1 MISAFSNTLKIPE
14 LRQRIFFT
22 LIIIVIVRVGAAI
35 PLPGVNST
43 VLQAALDA
51 AADAAAKAGGGD
63 ETGGGAIGAL
73 VNVFSGG
80 GLKNCAIFALGIMP
94 YISASIMM
102 QLMTAVVPQLQRL
115 SREDGGRSKINM
127 LTRYVTIVLC
137 LIQGYMLAKSLQFPA
152 NNIFLA
158 DIARYIG
165 ESEALVPEYGPKF
178 VFVTVM
184 VITAGT
190 MLMMWLGEQVT
201 ERGIGNGISLIIS
214 VNIVSA
220 LPGALVQVWE
230 TYISGAVVAAG
241 ETANL
246 RQPLT
251 LVFLVALLFVVIAA
265 VISITQALRKIT
277 IQYAK
282 RVVGRKVYGGQS
294 SYLPLKVNYAG
305 VMPNIFAQA
314 IVLFPA
320 QIIAFAFKDNLTMN
334 NIASQLTSGWMYYT
348 LTGLLIFFFSYFWVA
363 TMFQPTQIADDLKKN
378 GGYIPGHRPGK
389 PTAAFLDFTMSRLTF
404 AGAIFLTV
412 IALLPALVAR
422 RAGISMNVAQFFG
435 GTSLLILVGVLL
447 DMMRQAETHLI
458 QRHYDG
464 FLRKGKIRGRTD
476 RRLGAGAA
484 AGSNSMVW
492 LYLFIAVLIIVGV
505 VSIMINSGS

>member
-14 LRQRIFFT
+14 LRDRIFFT

-43 VLQAALDA
+43 VLQAAIDA
-51 AADAAAKAGGGD
+51 AADAAAKSGGKD

-102 QLMTAVVPQLQRL
+102 QLLTAVVPQLQRL

-137 LIQGYMLAKSLQFPA
+137 LIQGYMLARSLENPA

-158 DIARYIG
+158 DIARYMG
-165 ESEALVPEYGPKF
+165 ETGSLVPEYGFKF

-230 TYISGAVVAAG
+230 TYIAGAKDG
-241 ETANL
+241 EL
-246 RQPLT
+246 QQPLT

-265 VISITQALRKIT
+265 VISITQAVRKIT

-305 VMPNIFAQA
+305 VMPIIFAQA

-320 QIIAFAFKDNLTMN
+320 QIIAFAFPQSEAMN
-334 NIASQLTSGWMYYT
+334 RIAAQMTAGWMYYT

-389 PTAAFLDFTMSRLTF
+389 PTATFLDFTMSRLTF
-404 AGAIFLTV
+404 AGAIFLTI

-447 DMMRQAETHLI
+447 DIMRQAETHLI

-476 RRLGAGAA
+476 RRLGAGG
-484 AGSNSMVW
+484 AGGGNSMVW
-492 LYLFIAVLIIVGV
+492 LYLFIAMLIIVGV
-505 VSIMINSGS
+505 VAILINS

>member
-14 LRQRIFFT
+14 LRDRIFFT

-43 VLQAALDA
+43 VLQAAIDA
-51 AADAAAKAGGGD
+51 AADAAASSGGEE

-102 QLMTAVVPQLQRL
+102 QLLTAVVPQLQRL
-115 SREDGGRSKINM
+115 SREDGGRAKINM

-137 LIQGYMLAKSLQFPA
+137 LIQGYMLARSLENPA

-158 DIARYIG
+158 DIARYMG
-165 ESEALVPEYGPKF
+165 ESGSLVPGYGTQF
-178 VFVTVM
+178 VIVTVM

-190 MLMMWLGEQVT
+190 MLLMWLGEQVT

-220 LPGALVQVWE
+220 LPGALVQVWK
-230 TYISGAVVAAG
+230 TYISGAEAG
-241 ETANL
+241 QL
-246 RQPLT
+246 QQPLT

-265 VISITQALRKIT
+265 VISITQAVRKIT

-294 SYLPLKVNYAG
+294 SFLPLKVNYAG
-305 VMPNIFAQA
+305 VMPIIFAQA

-320 QIIAFAFKDNLTMN
+320 QIIAFAFPQSEAMN
-334 NIASQLTSGWMYYT
+334 RFAGQMTSGWPYYT

-389 PTAAFLDFTMSRLTF
+389 PTASFLDFTMSRLTF

-476 RRLGAGAA
+476 RRLGGGAA
-484 AGSNSMVW
+484 GGGNSMVW

-505 VSIMINSGS
+505 VAIMINS

>member
-1 MISAFSNTLKIPE
+1 MISAFRNTLKIPE
-14 LRQRIFFT
+14 LKQRIFFT
-22 LIIIVIVRVGAAI
+22 LIIIIIVRVGAAI
-35 PLPGVNST
+35 PLPGVDST
-43 VLQAALDA
+43 VLQEALDK
-51 AADAAAKAGGGD
+51 AADAQKSGE
-63 ETGGGAIGAL
+63 ETGGGGALGAL

-102 QLMTAVVPQLQRL
+102 QLLSAVVPRLQRL
-115 SREDGGRSKINM
+115 SREDGGRAKINM
-127 LTRYVTIVLC
+127 FTRYVTIVLC
-137 LIQGYMLAKSLQFPA
+137 VVQGGMLANSLENPA
-152 NNIFLA
+152 NNIFLQ
-158 DIARYIG
+158 DIARYMQDTN
-165 ESEALVPEYGPKF
+165 AKLVPEYGTQF
-178 VFVTVM
+178 VLLTVL

-220 LPGALVQVWE
+220 LPGALVQVWN
-230 TYISGAVVAAG
+230 TYISGATVDELG
-241 ETANL
+241 K
-246 RQPLT
+246 PLL
-251 LVFLVALLFVVIAA
+251 LVGLIIVLFLVIAA

-277 IQYAK
+277 VQYAK

-305 VMPNIFAQA
+305 VMPIIFAQA

-320 QIIAFAFKDNLTMN
+320 QIISFFFKDSETIGA
-334 NIASQLTSGWMYYT
+334 IAAQMTTGWVYYT
-348 LTGLLIFFFSYFWVA
+348 LTGMLIFFFSYFWVA

-389 PTAAFLDFTMSRLTF
+389 GTADFLDFTMSRLTF
-404 AGAIFLTV
+404 AGATFLTV
-412 IALLPALVAR
+412 IALMPALFAR
-422 RAGISMNVAQFFG
+422 GLGISMNVAQFFG

-447 DMMRQAETHLI
+447 DIMRQAETHLI

-476 RRLGAGAA
+476 RRVGG
-484 AGSNSMVW
+484 GSMGGETKMTW
-492 LYLFIAVLIIVGV
+492 LTALVAVLLIAGV
-505 VSIMINSGS
+505 VAYYINRS

>member
-1 MISAFSNTLKIPE
+1 MISAFRNTLKIPE
-14 LRQRIFFT
+14 LKQRIFFT
-22 LIIIVIVRVGAAI
+22 LIIIIIVRVGAAI
-35 PLPGVNST
+35 PLPGVDST
-43 VLQAALDA
+43 VLQEALNK
-51 AADAAAKAGGGD
+51 AADAQKSG
-63 ETGGGAIGAL
+63 EETTGGGAIGAL

-102 QLMTAVVPQLQRL
+102 QLLSAVVPRLQRL
-115 SREDGGRSKINM
+115 SREDGGRAKINM
-127 LTRYVTIVLC
+127 FTRYVTIVLC
-137 LIQGYMLAKSLQFPA
+137 IVQGWMLARSLENPA
-152 NNIFLA
+152 NNIFLQ
-158 DIARYIG
+158 DIARYMADT
-165 ESEALVPEYGPKF
+165 SAKLVPGYGMQF
-178 VFVTVM
+178 VLLTVL

-220 LPGALVQVWE
+220 LPGALVQVWN
-230 TYISGAVVAAG
+230 TYISGAVNDQG
-241 ETANL
+241 DPEL
-246 RQPLT
+246 GKPLL
-251 LVFLVALLFVVIAA
+251 LVGLIIVLFLVIAA

-277 IQYAK
+277 VQYAK

-305 VMPNIFAQA
+305 VMPIIFAQA

-320 QIIAFAFKDNLTMN
+320 QIISFLAPNSEFIN
-334 NIASQLTSGWMYYT
+334 NIAAQMTAGWIYYT
-348 LTGLLIFFFSYFWVA
+348 LTGMLIFFFSYFWVA

-389 PTAAFLDFTMSRLTF
+389 ATADFLDFTMSRLTF
-404 AGAIFLTV
+404 AGATFLTV
-412 IALLPALVAR
+412 IALMPALFAR
-422 RAGISMNVAQFFG
+422 GLGISMNVAQFFG

-447 DMMRQAETHLI
+447 DIMRQAETHLI

-476 RRLGAGAA
+476 RRVGG
-484 AGSNSMVW
+484 GSMGGETKMTW
-492 LYLFIAVLIIVGV
+492 LITLVAVLLIAGV
-505 VSIMINSGS
+505 VAYYINRK

>member
-1 MISAFSNTLKIPE
+1 MISAFRNTLKIPE
-14 LRQRIFFT
+14 LKQRIFFT
-22 LIIIVIVRVGAAI
+22 LIIIIIVRVGAAI
-35 PLPGVNST
+35 PLPGVDST
-43 VLQAALDA
+43 VLQEALDK
-51 AADAAAKAGGGD
+51 AADAQKSGD
-63 ETGGGAIGAL
+63 ETGGGALGAL

-102 QLMTAVVPQLQRL
+102 QLLSAVVPRLQRL
-115 SREDGGRSKINM
+115 SREDGGRAKINM
-127 LTRYVTIVLC
+127 FTRYVTIVLC
-137 LIQGYMLAKSLQFPA
+137 VVQGGMLANSLENPA
-152 NNIFLA
+152 NNIFLQ
-158 DIARYIG
+158 DIARYMQDTN
-165 ESEALVPEYGPKF
+165 ARLVPEYGTQF
-178 VFVTVM
+178 VLLTVL

-220 LPGALVQVWE
+220 LPGALVQVWN
-230 TYISGAVVAAG
+230 TYISGATVDELG
-241 ETANL
+241 K
-246 RQPLT
+246 PLL
-251 LVFLVALLFVVIAA
+251 LVGLIIVLFLVIAA

-277 IQYAK
+277 VQYAK

-305 VMPNIFAQA
+305 VMPIIFAQA

-320 QIIAFAFKDNLTMN
+320 QIISFLAPNSETIGA
-334 NIASQLTSGWMYYT
+334 IAAQMTTGWVYYT
-348 LTGLLIFFFSYFWVA
+348 LTGMLIFFFSYFWVA

-389 PTAAFLDFTMSRLTF
+389 GTADFLDFTMSRLTF
-404 AGAIFLTV
+404 AGATFLTV
-412 IALLPALVAR
+412 IALMPALFAR
-422 RAGISMNVAQFFG
+422 GLGISMNVAQFFG

-447 DMMRQAETHLI
+447 DIMRQAETHLI

-476 RRLGAGAA
+476 RRVGG
-484 AGSNSMVW
+484 GSMGGETKMTW
-492 LYLFIAVLIIVGV
+492 LTALVAVLLIAGV
-505 VSIMINSGS
+505 VAYYINRS

>member
-1 MISAFSNTLKIPE
+1 MISAFRNTLKIPE
-14 LRQRIFFT
+14 LKQRIFFT
-22 LIIIVIVRVGAAI
+22 LIIIIIVRVGAAI
-35 PLPGVNST
+35 PLPGVDST
-43 VLQAALDA
+43 VLQEALDK
-51 AADAAAKAGGGD
+51 AADAQKSGE
-63 ETGGGAIGAL
+63 ETGGGGALGAL

-102 QLMTAVVPQLQRL
+102 QLLSAVVPRLQRL
-115 SREDGGRSKINM
+115 SREDGGRAKINM
-127 LTRYVTIVLC
+127 FTRYVTIVLC
-137 LIQGYMLAKSLQFPA
+137 VVQGGMLANSLENPA
-152 NNIFLA
+152 NNIFLQ
-158 DIARYIG
+158 DIARYMQDTN
-165 ESEALVPEYGPKF
+165 ARLVPEYGTQF
-178 VFVTVM
+178 VLLTVL

-220 LPGALVQVWE
+220 LPGALVQVWN
-230 TYISGAVVAAG
+230 TYISGATVDELG
-241 ETANL
+241 K
-246 RQPLT
+246 PLL
-251 LVFLVALLFVVIAA
+251 LVGLIIVLFLVIAA

-277 IQYAK
+277 VQYAK

-305 VMPNIFAQA
+305 VMPIIFAQA

-320 QIIAFAFKDNLTMN
+320 QIISFLAPNSETIGT
-334 NIASQLTSGWMYYT
+334 IAAQMTTGWVYYT
-348 LTGLLIFFFSYFWVA
+348 LTGMLIFFFSYFWVA

-389 PTAAFLDFTMSRLTF
+389 GTADFLDFTMSRLTF
-404 AGAIFLTV
+404 AGATFLTV
-412 IALLPALVAR
+412 IALMPALFAR
-422 RAGISMNVAQFFG
+422 GLGISMNVAQFFG

-447 DMMRQAETHLI
+447 DIMRQAETHLI

-476 RRLGAGAA
+476 RRVGG
-484 AGSNSMVW
+484 GSMGGETKMTW
-492 LYLFIAVLIIVGV
+492 LTALVAVLLIAGV
-505 VSIMINSGS
+505 VAYYINRS

>member
-43 VLQAALDA
+43 VLQAAIDA
-51 AADAAAKAGGGD
+51 AADAAAKSGGGD

-102 QLMTAVVPQLQRL
+102 QLLTAVVPQLQRL

-137 LIQGYMLAKSLQFPA
+137 LIQGYMLARSLENPA

-158 DIARYIG
+158 DIARYMG
-165 ESEALVPEYGPKF
+165 ESGSLVPEYGFQF

-230 TYISGAVVAAG
+230 TYISGAKPG
-241 ETANL
+241 EL
-246 RQPLT
+246 QQPLT

-265 VISITQALRKIT
+265 VISITQAVRKIT

-305 VMPNIFAQA
+305 VMPIIFAQA

-320 QIIAFAFKDNLTMN
+320 QIIAFAFPGSETMN
-334 NIASQLTSGWMYYT
+334 RIASQLTQGWMYYT

-363 TMFQPTQIADDLKKN
+363 TMFQPTQVADDLKKN

-404 AGAIFLTV
+404 AGAIFLTI

-476 RRLGAGAA
+476 RRLGAGSA
-484 AGSNSMVW
+484 AGKNSMVW
-492 LYLFIAVLIIVGV
+492 LYLLIAMLIIVGV
-505 VSIMINSGS
+505 VAIMVNS

>member
-43 VLQAALDA
+43 VLQAAIDA
-51 AADAAAKAGGGD
+51 AADAAAQSGGGD

-102 QLMTAVVPQLQRL
+102 QLLTAVVPQLQRL

-137 LIQGYMLAKSLQFPA
+137 LIQGYMLAKSLESPA

-158 DIARYIG
+158 DIARYMEDSG
-165 ESEALVPEYGPKF
+165 AALVPGYGTQF

-230 TYISGAVVAAG
+230 TYISGAEVG
-241 ETANL
+241 EL

-305 VMPNIFAQA
+305 VMPIIFAQA

-320 QIIAFAFKDNLTMN
+320 QIIAFVWPRSETMN
-334 NIASQLTSGWMYYT
+334 GIASQLTQGWMYYT

-389 PTAAFLDFTMSRLTF
+389 PTADFLDFTMSRLTF

-447 DMMRQAETHLI
+447 DMMRQTETHLI

-476 RRLGAGAA
+476 RRLGAGSA

-492 LYLFIAVLIIVGV
+492 LYLLIAVLIIVGV
-505 VSIMINSGS
+505 VAIGVNSGN

>member
-1 MISAFSNTLKIPE
+1 MISAFRNTLKIPE
-14 LRQRIFFT
+14 LKQRIFFT
-22 LIIIVIVRVGAAI
+22 LIIIIIVRVGAAI
-35 PLPGVNST
+35 PLPGVDST
-43 VLQAALDA
+43 VLQEALDK
-51 AADAAAKAGGGD
+51 AADAQKSGE
-63 ETGGGAIGAL
+63 ETGGGGALGAL

-102 QLMTAVVPQLQRL
+102 QLLSAVVPRLQRL
-115 SREDGGRSKINM
+115 SREDGGRAKINM
-127 LTRYVTIVLC
+127 FTRYVTIVLC
-137 LIQGYMLAKSLQFPA
+137 VVQGGMLANSLENPA
-152 NNIFLA
+152 NNIFLQ
-158 DIARYIG
+158 DIARYMQDTN
-165 ESEALVPEYGPKF
+165 AKLVPEYGTQF
-178 VFVTVM
+178 VLLTVL

-220 LPGALVQVWE
+220 LPGALVQVWN
-230 TYISGAVVAAG
+230 TYISGATVDELG
-241 ETANL
+241 K
-246 RQPLT
+246 PLL
-251 LVFLVALLFVVIAA
+251 LVGLIIVLFLVIAA

-277 IQYAK
+277 VQYAK

-305 VMPNIFAQA
+305 VMPIIFAQA

-320 QIIAFAFKDNLTMN
+320 QIISFLAPNSETIGA
-334 NIASQLTSGWMYYT
+334 IAAQMTTGWVYYT
-348 LTGLLIFFFSYFWVA
+348 LTGMLIFFFSYFWVA

-389 PTAAFLDFTMSRLTF
+389 GTADFLDFTMSRLTF
-404 AGAIFLTV
+404 AGATFLTV
-412 IALLPALVAR
+412 IALMPALFAR
-422 RAGISMNVAQFFG
+422 GLGISMNVAQFFG

-447 DMMRQAETHLI
+447 DIMRQAETHLI

-476 RRLGAGAA
+476 RRVGG
-484 AGSNSMVW
+484 GSMGGETKMTW
-492 LYLFIAVLIIVGV
+492 LTALVAVLLIAGV
-505 VSIMINSGS
+505 VAYFINRS

>member
-1 MISAFSNTLKIPE
+1 MISAFRNTLKIPE
-14 LRQRIFFT
+14 LKQRIFFT
-22 LIIIVIVRVGAAI
+22 LIIIIIVRVGAAI
-35 PLPGVNST
+35 PLPGVDST
-43 VLQAALDA
+43 VLQEALDK
-51 AADAAAKAGGGD
+51 AADAQKSGE
-63 ETGGGAIGAL
+63 ETGGGGALGAL

-102 QLMTAVVPQLQRL
+102 QLLSAVVPRLQRL
-115 SREDGGRSKINM
+115 SREDGGRAKINM
-127 LTRYVTIVLC
+127 FTRYVTIVLC
-137 LIQGYMLAKSLQFPA
+137 VVQGGMLANSLENPA
-152 NNIFLA
+152 NNIFLQ
-158 DIARYIG
+158 DIARYMQDTN
-165 ESEALVPEYGPKF
+165 AKLVPEYGTQF
-178 VFVTVM
+178 VLLTVL

-220 LPGALVQVWE
+220 LPGALVQVWN
-230 TYISGAVVAAG
+230 TYISGATVDELG
-241 ETANL
+241 K
-246 RQPLT
+246 PLL
-251 LVFLVALLFVVIAA
+251 LVGLIIVLFLVIAA

-277 IQYAK
+277 VQYAK

-305 VMPNIFAQA
+305 VMPIIFAQA

-320 QIIAFAFKDNLTMN
+320 QIISFLAPNSETIGT
-334 NIASQLTSGWMYYT
+334 IAAQMTTGWVYYT
-348 LTGLLIFFFSYFWVA
+348 LTGMLIFFFSYFWVA

-389 PTAAFLDFTMSRLTF
+389 GTADFLDFTMSRLTF
-404 AGAIFLTV
+404 AGATFLTV
-412 IALLPALVAR
+412 IALMPALFAR
-422 RAGISMNVAQFFG
+422 GLGISMNVAQFFG

-447 DMMRQAETHLI
+447 DIMRQAETHLI

-476 RRLGAGAA
+476 RRVGG
-484 AGSNSMVW
+484 GSMGGETKMTW
-492 LYLFIAVLIIVGV
+492 LTALVAVLLIAGV
-505 VSIMINSGS
+505 VAYYINRS